1 MEQIL
6 ILYIV
11 LSLELIAMITM
22 FVILHKKIKNFKK
35 DATEKMQTLYQ
46 NQTNLN
52 NILNKVQGYL
62 KNQGNDIRTSLT
74 LLQSM
79 SAYTKE
85 NKTVLEQTFRRT
97 NEALERAKK
106 RSEEIARE
114 LQKRKERRQA
124 SRIEREVN
132 GKSQTESWGQH
143 T

>member
-79 SAYTKE
+79 SAYAKE
-85 NKTVLEQTFRRT
+85 NKTVPEQTFRRT

-124 SRIEREVN
+124 ARVEREVN
-132 GKSQTESWGQH
+132 GKHPTE
-143 T
+143 